1 MSSDTG
7 GSSQT
12 PPTSDSSLD
21 TMLSAAVAARE
32 GTSEDNNSS
41 DISEGTRQGLA
52 GDFTDSS
59 ESEFADGPRDTV
71 AASATAPVS
80 DVNAAGTEGASE
92 GVGAAKVGHLQPV

>member
-1 MSSDTG
+1 MSSTG

-12 PPTSDSSLD
+12 PQTSDSSLD

-32 GTSEDNNSS
+32 QTSKDNNSS
-41 DISEGTRQGLA
+41 DVSEGMRQGLD

-59 ESEFADGPRDTV
+59 ESEFADGPSDTV

-92 GVGAAKVGHLQPV
+92 GVGAAGLLPPPQHI